1 MLLGLAKQNLEHERS
16 DSKGKL
22 SLNQPHAPS
31 PLEKDSANLMSSMMK
46 RLGSLEKTLQ
56 SYRQE
61 LKLKSTEIAQLK
73 EKLAVYE
80 ETLHVQGEASLV
92 EQVLKKNQ
100 KLKSE
105 LSHIKSF
112 LESYGVR

>member
-16 DSKGKL
+16 NSRGKL
-22 SLNQPHAPS
+22 SQHQPLASS

-61 LKLKSTEIAQLK
+61 LKLKSTEIVQLN
-73 EKLAVYE
+73 EKLALYE
-80 ETLHVQGEASLV
+80 ETL
-92 EQVLKKNQ
+92 
-100 KLKSE
+100 
-105 LSHIKSF
+105 
-112 LESYGVR
+112 